1 MGDDNLISVDLKDL
15 LSMDDTLTIDYDNNI
30 IDTSNVSTITLDTTD
45 TIRLDTT
52 DTIYSDYTIN
62 TGMFETISVE
72 QVKSMCEEYPALD
85 KAWKNF
91 KALYDMTLQD
101 YKGKMKEQGLDDE
114 IPF

>member
-1 MGDDNLISVDLKDL
+1 MGDDDLISVDLSDL

-30 IDTSNVSTITLDTTD
+30 IDTSNVSTIT
-45 TIRLDTT
+45 LDTT